1 MGKSTFKIISKKDNR
16 VLASI
21 KGRKNSDEVQE
32 FISTFKKGYTEINW
46 LQGLPDD
53 VQICELIEDCG
64 YDHTIV
70 NDAINNNDL
79 KRLDYVKV
87 DPNYAQIVWAGTFE
101 IPFYSTKTGVVY
113 IPKEKAEVLEK
124 IITSEYKPLVIKGTD
139 YPYWYDVE
147 GKLLPAETPN
157 WFLYLYE
164 KFRVISRNQLEE
176 YKAKK
181 TKKSND

>member
-1 MGKSTFKIISKKDNR
+1 MGKSTFKIISKKDDR

-21 KGRKNSDEVQE
+21 KCRENSDEARE
-32 FISTFKKGYTEINW
+32 FISAFKRGYTEINW
-46 LQGLPDD
+46 SRGLSDD

-64 YDHTIV
+64 YDHTVV
-70 NDAINNNDL
+70 NSSINNNDL
-79 KRLDYVKV
+79 KRLDYVEV
-87 DPNYAQIVWAGTFE
+87 DPNYAQIIFATSEESFALE
-101 IPFYSTKTGVVY
+101 S
-113 IPKEKAEVLEK
+113 LEK

>member
-32 FISTFKKGYTEINW
+32 FISAFKRDYTEINW

-53 VQICELIEDCG
+53 VHICELIEDCG
-64 YDHTIV
+64 YDYAIV

-79 KRLDYVKV
+79 KRLDYVEV

-113 IPKEKAEVLEK
+113 IPKEKAEVIEK

-147 GKLLPAETPN
+147 GKLLPAEEPN

>member
-1 MGKSTFKIISKKDNR
+1 MGKSTFKIISSRDHR

-21 KGRKNSDEVQE
+21 KGRKDSDEVQE

-46 LQGLPDD
+46 SQGLPDD
-53 VQICELIEDCG
+53 VQICELMEDCG
-64 YDHTIV
+64 YDRTIV
-70 NDAINNNDL
+70 NNSINNNDL
-79 KRLDYVKV
+79 KHLDYVKV
-87 DPNYAQIVWAGTFE
+87 DTNYVQIIYAGTFE
-101 IPFYSTKTGVVY
+101 IPFYSIRTGDLY
-113 IPKEKAEVLEK
+113 ISKENAELIEK
-124 IITSEYKPLVIKGTD
+124 IVTSEYKPLVIKGTD

>member
-1 MGKSTFKIISKKDNR
+1 MGKSIFKIVSKKDDR

-21 KGRKNSDEVQE
+21 KCRGNSDEARE
-32 FISTFKKGYTEINW
+32 FISAFKRGYTEINW
-46 LQGLPDD
+46 SRGLSDD

-64 YDHTIV
+64 YDHTVV
-70 NDAINNNDL
+70 NSSINNNDL
-79 KRLDYVKV
+79 KRLDYVEV
-87 DPNYAQIVWAGTFE
+87 DPNYAQIIFANIFE
-101 IPFYSTKTGVVY
+101 IPFYSTNAGVVY

>member
-1 MGKSTFKIISKKDNR
+1 M
-16 VLASI
+16 
-21 KGRKNSDEVQE
+21 
-32 FISTFKKGYTEINW
+32 
-46 LQGLPDD
+46 
-53 VQICELIEDCG
+53 
-64 YDHTIV
+64 
-70 NDAINNNDL
+70 
-79 KRLDYVKV
+79 KRLDYVEV
-87 DPNYAQIVWAGTFE
+87 DPNYTQIIFADIFE
-101 IPFYSTKTGVVY
+101 IPYYSTNRGVVY

-124 IITSEYKPLVIKGTD
+124 IITSEYKPLVINGTD

>member
-32 FISTFKKGYTEINW
+32 FISTFKKDYTEINW

-64 YDHTIV
+64 YDYTIV

-101 IPFYSTKTGVVY
+101 IPFYSTKMGVVY

>member
-1 MGKSTFKIISKKDNR
+1 MGKSTFKIISKKDDR

-21 KGRKNSDEVQE
+21 KCRRNSDEARE
-32 FISTFKKGYTEINW
+32 FISAFKRGYTEINW
-46 LQGLPDD
+46 SRGLPDD
-53 VQICELIEDCG
+53 VQTCELIEDCG
-64 YDHTIV
+64 YDHTVV
-70 NDAINNNDL
+70 NSSINNNDL
-79 KRLDYVKV
+79 KRLDYVEV
-87 DPNYAQIVWAGTFE
+87 DPNYAQIIFADIFE
-101 IPFYSTKTGVVY
+101 IPYYSINTGVVY

>member
-1 MGKSTFKIISKKDNR
+1 MGKSIFKIISKKDDR

-21 KGRKNSDEVQE
+21 KCRGNSDEARE
-32 FISTFKKGYTEINW
+32 FISAFKRGYTEINW
-46 LQGLPDD
+46 SRGLSDD

-64 YDHTIV
+64 YDHTVV
-70 NDAINNNDL
+70 NSSINNNDL
-79 KRLDYVKV
+79 KRLDYVEV
-87 DPNYAQIVWAGTFE
+87 DPNYAQIIFANIFE
-101 IPFYSTKTGVVY
+101 IPYYSTNAGVVY

-139 YPYWYDVE
+139 YPYWYDIE

>member
-1 MGKSTFKIISKKDNR
+1 MGKSTFKIISKKDDR

-21 KGRKNSDEVQE
+21 KGRENSEEAQE
-32 FISTFKKGYTEINW
+32 FISAFKRGYTEINW
-46 LQGLPDD
+46 SRGLSDD

-70 NDAINNNDL
+70 SDAINNNDL
-79 KRLDYVKV
+79 KRLNYVKV
-87 DPNYAQIVWAGTFE
+87 DPNYTQIIYTGIFE
-101 IPFYSTKTGVVY
+101 IPFYSTKTGVIY

-139 YPYWYDVE
+139 YPYWFDVE
-147 GKLLPAETPN
+147 GKLLSAETPN

>member
-1 MGKSTFKIISKKDNR
+1 MGKSTFKIISKKDDR

-21 KGRKNSDEVQE
+21 KCRGNSDEARE
-32 FISTFKKGYTEINW
+32 FISAFKRGYTEINW
-46 LQGLPDD
+46 SRGLSDD
-53 VQICELIEDCG
+53 VQIYELIEDCG
-64 YDHTIV
+64 YDHTVV
-70 NDAINNNDL
+70 NSSINNNDL
-79 KRLDYVKV
+79 KRLDYVEV
-87 DPNYAQIVWAGTFE
+87 DPNYAQIIFAGIFE
-101 IPFYSTKTGVVY
+101 IPYYSTNAGVVY

>member
-1 MGKSTFKIISKKDNR
+1 MGKSTFKIISKKDDR

-21 KGRKNSDEVQE
+21 KCRGNSDEARE
-32 FISTFKKGYTEINW
+32 FISAFKRGYTEINW
-46 LQGLPDD
+46 SRGLSDD

-64 YDHTIV
+64 YDHTVV
-70 NDAINNNDL
+70 NSSINNNDL
-79 KRLDYVKV
+79 KRLDYVEV
-87 DPNYAQIVWAGTFE
+87 DPNYTQIIFANIFE
-101 IPFYSTKTGVVY
+101 IPYYSTNAGVVY

>member
-1 MGKSTFKIISKKDNR
+1 MEKSTFKIISKKDDR

-21 KGRKNSDEVQE
+21 KCRGNSDEARE
-32 FISTFKKGYTEINW
+32 FISAFKRGYTEINW
-46 LQGLPDD
+46 SRGLSDD

-64 YDHTIV
+64 YDHTVV
-70 NDAINNNDL
+70 NISINNNDL
-79 KRLDYVKV
+79 KRLDYVEV
-87 DPNYAQIVWAGTFE
+87 DPNYAQIIFANIFE
-101 IPFYSTKTGVVY
+101 IPYYSTNAGVVY
-113 IPKEKAEVLEK
+113 IPKEKAEFLEK
-124 IITSEYKPLVIKGTD
+124 VITSEYKPLVIKGTD

-147 GKLLPAETPN
+147 GKLLQAETPN

-164 KFRVISRNQLEE
+164 KFGIISRNQLEE

>member
-1 MGKSTFKIISKKDNR
+1 MGKSTFKIVSKKDDR
-16 VLASI
+16 VVTSL
-21 KGRKNSDEVQE
+21 KCRRGSDEARE
-32 FISTFKKGYTEINW
+32 FIAAFKRGYTEINW
-46 LQGLPDD
+46 SQSLPDD
-53 VQICELIEDCG
+53 IQIYELIEDCG
-64 YDHTIV
+64 YDHTVV
-70 NDAINNNDL
+70 NSSINNDDL
-79 KRLDYVKV
+79 KRLDYVEV
-87 DPNYAQIVWAGTFE
+87 DPNYTQIIYAGIFE
-101 IPFYSTKTGVVY
+101 IPFYSTNKGVVY

-164 KFRVISRNQLEE
+164 KFRIISRNQLEE